1 MKQMSERLPTSRSF
15 VSDMNGSVPLR
26 IAPLLILGLSII
38 VLVIMY
44 VTTV

>member
-1 MKQMSERLPTSRSF
+1 MTSMETALPGRSF
-15 VSDMNGSVPLR
+15 VRDAKGSVPLKV
-26 IAPLLILGLSII
+26 APLLILGLSVI